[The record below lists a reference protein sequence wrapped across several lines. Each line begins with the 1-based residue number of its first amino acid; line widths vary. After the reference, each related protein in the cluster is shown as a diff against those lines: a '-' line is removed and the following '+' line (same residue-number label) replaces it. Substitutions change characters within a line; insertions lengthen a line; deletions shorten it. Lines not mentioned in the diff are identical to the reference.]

1 MSSDALLGVVGAG
14 NILMRDDGIGVRMVE
29 AVSERFCGNDGS
41 SDERVEFY
49 DAGTAILE
57 LMPELSKHEVLLIVD
72 ALIGGEEPGAV
83 YVLEREDLS
92 QRVHDRPTKM
102 SLHQVSLLEALE
114 MAELEGIRHG
124 RVRIMGIEPERVEPG
139 MEFSKSLTA
148 KLPDLV
154 ALLER
159 EIRSLLDG

>member
-29 AVSERFCGNDGS
+29 AVRERICGKDK
-41 SDERVEFY
+41 RVEFY

-57 LMPELSKHEVLLIVD
+57 LMPELSGHEVLLIVD
-72 ALIGGEEPGAV
+72 ALTGGDEPGAV

-92 QRVHDRPTKM
+92 QQMHDRPAKI

-139 MEFSKSLTA
+139 MELSESLSA

-159 EIRSLLDG
+159 EIKSLLDG